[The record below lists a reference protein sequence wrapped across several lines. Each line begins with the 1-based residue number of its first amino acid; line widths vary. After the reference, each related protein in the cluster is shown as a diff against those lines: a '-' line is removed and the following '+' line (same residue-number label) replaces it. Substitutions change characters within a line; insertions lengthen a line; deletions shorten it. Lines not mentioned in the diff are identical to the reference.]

1 MSGARKILKGMLI
14 IFLVVILIIGAR
26 FLWLFRAMSR
36 PADSSDTS
44 IVTVKIE
51 KGSST
56 TRIAELL
63 DEKGLISNL
72 SAFRLKSAID
82 KAEYKA
88 GTYELSPSMTMEEI
102 EKILVEGKSKENTV
116 EVTIPEGYTLQ
127 QIAERLENRGV
138 CDVED
143 FFDEVK
149 NGKFNYS
156 FIKDLPNDE
165 HRLEGF
171 LFPDSYQFFE
181 NAEVHQM
188 IDKMISRFEEVY
200 QKAEKNADQEILS
213 KYSLIEIVTVAS
225 LVEREARLDK
235 ERADVASVIY
245 NRLDK
250 NMKLQID
257 ATVQYALGEVKERLY
272 NSDLKVQSPYNTYL
286 NEGLPPGPIASP
298 GNASLKAALNPNQTD
313 YLFYV
318 ASAKGD
324 GSHNFAT
331 NEKEFSSYK
340 KEYIS
345 SLNSN

>member
-1 MSGARKILKGMLI
+1 M
-14 IFLVVILIIGAR
+14 
-26 FLWLFRAMSR
+26 
-36 PADSSDTS
+36 
-44 IVTVKIE
+44 
-51 KGSST
+51 
-56 TRIAELL
+56 
-63 DEKGLISNL
+63 
-72 SAFRLKSAID
+72 
-82 KAEYKA
+82 
-88 GTYELSPSMTMEEI
+88 
-102 EKILVEGKSKENTV
+102 
-116 EVTIPEGYTLQ
+116 
-127 QIAERLENRGV
+127 
-138 CDVED
+138 
-143 FFDEVK
+143 
-149 NGKFNYS
+149 
-156 FIKDLPNDE
+156 
-165 HRLEGF
+165 
-171 LFPDSYQFFE
+171 
-181 NAEVHQM
+181 
-188 IDKMISRFEEVY
+188 
-200 QKAEKNADQEILS
+200 
-213 KYSLIEIVTVAS
+213 AS

-235 ERADVASVIY
+235 ERSDVASVIY